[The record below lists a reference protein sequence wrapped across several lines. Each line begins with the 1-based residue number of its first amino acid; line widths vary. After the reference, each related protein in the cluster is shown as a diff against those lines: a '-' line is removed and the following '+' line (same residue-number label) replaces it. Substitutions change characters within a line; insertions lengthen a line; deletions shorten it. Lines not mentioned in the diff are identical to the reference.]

1 MSKVAIK
8 AVHDSDLEKF
18 LAKLNLLEKIKKKE
32 LRCSI
37 CGEIIT
43 MENLVCVYP
52 ENGEIKV
59 CCNERECYEKVFEK
73 VPL

>member
-1 MSKVAIK
+1 MERITIK
-8 AVHDSDLEKF
+8 AVHDKDLEKF
-18 LAKLNLLEKIKKKE
+18 LAKLGLLEKIKRGE

-43 MENLVCVYP
+43 LENFFCVYP
-52 ENGEIKV
+52 EEGKIKV
-59 CCNERECYEKVFEK
+59 CCNRRECYEKVLAK